1 MNKFNPARGLRSN
14 VCSLLLTVSCLGLF
28 STNSNGQLFGKRG
41 GSSDEDKTPAQIDG
55 DTIKIAP
62 GKSSFLKVIGPVRSI
77 TPLSE
82 DYGYTCTEGTGNI
95 YLRAKSSS
103 PEKFSQLIVNE
114 GTEGAVRQHIFVL
127 QYVKS
132 MDLSEQT
139 HDISSISKI
148 RERIAFLKEKNS
160 SDGASAS
167 VSEEDEEPKPKTE
180 KPEVEKPKLEKPKA
194 EKPKV
199 EKPKVAVEKPG
210 KNSKSEKSTA
220 STKQEKSDEEGEG
233 EKPTQTPPR
242 ENPTAS
248 AARSGGKETGEV
260 FKSDGEDHRK
270 SIANDD
276 IIASIPPDVLA
287 KRVKVTIDRFYH
299 HCTEL
304 SAKRS
309 IEMNTREGMKLFNN
323 DTSVSVERTSAKTGA
338 RRRDKIRRYLRNLTQ
353 LSYTT
358 GEITAANINFISSE
372 ARKGPDG
379 KYHATAVVMQDF
391 KGFKD
396 DIIVYQDQ
404 TTKTIE
410 IILDVFEAMKD
421 GERVKVLQVFLGDIS
436 VSDQN

>member
-1 MNKFNPARGLRSN
+1 MNTLIPARRLRLRL
-14 VCSLLLTVSCLGLF
+14 CLLLLATIGLNAV
-28 STNSNGQLFGKRG
+28 TAGDAHGQIFGKRG
-41 GSSDEDKTPAQIDG
+41 GKDDDAPAQIDG

-62 GKSSFLKVIGPVRSI
+62 GKASFLKVIGPVRSI
-77 TPLSE
+77 NPLSE

-95 YLRAKSSS
+95 YLKAKKSD

-132 MDLSEQT
+132 MDLKDQT

-148 RERIAFLKEKNS
+148 RERMAYLEEAKKS
-160 SDGASAS
+160 PAVAASGGG
-167 VSEEDEEPKPKTE
+167 EEGEEEEAPKPKGK
-180 KPEVEKPKLEKPKA
+180 KPSV

-199 EKPKVAVEKPG
+199 EKPKV
-210 KNSKSEKSTA
+210 
-220 STKQEKSDEEGEG
+220 
-233 EKPTQTPPR
+233 EKPTAGKAPKN
-242 ENPTAS
+242 EKPTAS
-248 AARSGGKETGEV
+248 SGRGKSGNEDESDDGEEPQTKTSTANTKTTPSSQRGGGGGSEV
-260 FKSDGEDHRK
+260 YKSDGSEERK

-276 IIASIPPDVLA
+276 VISNIPPDVLA

-309 IEMNTREGMKLFNN
+309 IEMNMKECMKLFNN
-323 DTSVSVERTSAKTGA
+323 DTAVSVERTSAKTGA

-358 GEITAANINFISSE
+358 GEITAANVNFVSSE

>member
-1 MNKFNPARGLRSN
+1 MNKLYPARGPRRN
-14 VCSLLLTVSCLGLF
+14 ICSLLLAIICLGI
-28 STNSNGQLFGKRG
+28 SSVDASGQLFGRRG
-41 GSSDEDKTPAQIDG
+41 GDDKAPAQVDG

-77 TPLSE
+77 NPLSE

-95 YLRAKSSS
+95 YLRAKGSN

-132 MDLSEQT
+132 MDLKDQT
-139 HDISSISKI
+139 HDISSIDKI
-148 RERIAFLKEKNS
+148 RERVAYLEKAKNS

-167 VSEEDEEPKPKTE
+167 NDEEEETPKPKA
-180 KPEVEKPKLEKPKA
+180 EKPKA

-199 EKPKVAVEKPG
+199 EKPKIEKPRVEKPKVTSEKPG
-210 KNSKSEKSTA
+210 KDSKSNKGTVS
-220 STKQEKSDEEGEG
+220 SKQDKTDDEQET
-233 EKPTQTPPR
+233 EKPTASSTPSSR
-242 ENPTAS
+242 GGTKGAS
-248 AARSGGKETGEV
+248 EV
-260 FKSDGEDHRK
+260 FKSDGEEERK
-270 SIANDD
+270 SIASDD
-276 IIASIPPDVLA
+276 VIANIPPEVLA

-323 DTSVSVERTSAKTGA
+323 DTSVSVERSSAKTGA

>member
-1 MNKFNPARGLRSN
+1 MNKFNPARGLRFN
-14 VCSLLLTVSCLGLF
+14 ICLVLLAIISLNLF
-28 STNSNGQLFGKRG
+28 SADAHGQLFGRRG
-41 GSSDEDKTPAQIDG
+41 GNDEKGPAQIDG

-77 TPLSE
+77 NPLSE

-95 YLRAKSSS
+95 YLRAKGSN

-132 MDLSEQT
+132 MDLKDQT
-139 HDISSISKI
+139 HDISSIDKI
-148 RERIAFLKEKNS
+148 RERIAYMEKAKS
-160 SDGASAS
+160 TPATAASG
-167 VSEEDEEPKPKTE
+167 DEEEPQKAKI
-180 KPEVEKPKLEKPKA
+180 EKPKAEKSKA

-210 KNSKSEKSTA
+210 KGSKSEKPTA
-220 STKQEKSDEEGEG
+220 SSKQKKSDEESEDEQPAQTQPR
-233 EKPTQTPPR
+233 EKP
-242 ENPTAS
+242 
-248 AARSGGKETGEV
+248 AATSSSTSSRSGDKTTGEV
-260 FKSDGEDHRK
+260 YKSEGEEERR
-270 SIANDD
+270 SIASDD
-276 IIASIPPDVLA
+276 VISNIPPEVLA

-309 IEMNTREGMKLFNN
+309 IEMNTRECMKLFNN
-323 DTSVSVERTSAKTGA
+323 DTSVSVERTNARTNA

-358 GEITAANINFISSE
+358 GEITAANVNFISSE

-421 GERVKVLQVFLGDIS
+421 GKRVEVLQVFLGDIS

>member
-1 MNKFNPARGLRSN
+1 MNNFNSARGLRSN
-14 VCSLLLTVSCLGLF
+14 VCLLLLAIGSLGLF
-28 STNSNGQLFGKRG
+28 PNVAHGQLFGKRG
-41 GSSDEDKTPAQIDG
+41 GDDKAAAQIDG

-77 TPLSE
+77 NPLSE

-95 YLRAKSSS
+95 YLRAKSSN

-127 QYVKS
+127 QFVKS
-132 MDLSEQT
+132 MDLKEQT
-139 HDISSISKI
+139 HDISSIEKI
-148 RERIAFLKEKNS
+148 RDRIAYLEKAKAAPA
-160 SDGASAS
+160 GEPAA
-167 VSEEDEEPKPKTE
+167 DEE
-180 KPEVEKPKLEKPKA
+180 
-194 EKPKV
+194 V
-199 EKPKVAVEKPG
+199 EKPKVAAKKPAVEKP
-210 KNSKSEKSTA
+210 KVTKPAAEKPEKGPKGRKETA
-220 STKQEKSDEEGEG
+220 SAKPKKSDEEEDSETPNKATARANPTSSNSSRGG
-233 EKPTQTPPR
+233 EKVVGQ
-242 ENPTAS
+242 
-248 AARSGGKETGEV
+248 V
-260 FKSDGEDHRK
+260 YKSDGEIERK
-270 SIANDD
+270 SIASDD
-276 IIASIPPDVLA
+276 VIANIPPEVLA

-309 IEMNTREGMKLFNN
+309 IEMNTRECMKLFNN
-323 DTSVSVERTSAKTGA
+323 DTSVSVERTNARTNA

-358 GEITAANINFISSE
+358 GEITAANINFISGE

-421 GERVKVLQVFLGDIS
+421 GKRVEVLQVFLGDIS

>member
-1 MNKFNPARGLRSN
+1 MNKTLPAHGFAAKIF
-14 VCSLLLTVSCLGLF
+14 SLLLVAACMIVAPGEARS
-28 STNSNGQLFGKRG
+28 QLFGRRG
-41 GSSDEDKTPAQIDG
+41 GDDKEKSPAQIDG

-77 TPLSE
+77 NPLSE

-95 YLRAKSSS
+95 YLRAKTSN

-114 GTEGAVRQHIFVL
+114 GTEGSVRQHIFVL
-127 QYVKS
+127 QFVKS
-132 MDLSEQT
+132 MDLSEQS

-148 RERIAFLKEKNS
+148 RERMAYLEEAKNS
-160 SDGASAS
+160 PATASAAG
-167 VSEEDEEPKPKTE
+167 EEEEEEAPKPKVEKPKTE
-180 KPEVEKPKLEKPKA
+180 KPKVEKPKT
-194 EKPKV
+194 

-210 KNSKSEKSTA
+210 KGSKGEKATASSNDENSNGESEKETPSRETPTA
-220 STKQEKSDEEGEG
+220 STS
-233 EKPTQTPPR
+233 
-242 ENPTAS
+242 S
-248 AARSGGKETGEV
+248 SSSGGTKGVGEV
-260 FKSDGEDHRK
+260 YKSDGEEERK
-270 SIANDD
+270 SIATDD
-276 IIASIPPDVLA
+276 VIRNIPPAVLA

-299 HCTEL
+299 HSTEL

-309 IEMNTREGMKLFNN
+309 IEMNTRECMKLFNN
-323 DTSVSVERTSAKTGA
+323 NDTVNVERTSARTGA
-338 RRRDKIRRYLRNLTQ
+338 RRTDKIRRYLRNLTQ

-358 GEITAANINFISSE
+358 GEITAANINFVSSE
-372 ARKGPDG
+372 VRKGPDG

-404 TTKTIE
+404 TTKTFE

-421 GERVKVLQVFLGDIS
+421 GKRVEVLQVFLGDIS